1 MNRYTIIDFET
12 TGNSPKN
19 GDRIIQIGLAVVEGD
34 TIIDRYA
41 SFVNPEK
48 PLPLFI
54 QQLTGITDEDLK
66 DAPLFEEVAPE
77 LLKRLDGAY
86 FVAHNVR
93 FDLNFM
99 NAQLDS
105 SGYEAFTGPTLD
117 TVELAR
123 ILLPTAEAYKLSSL
137 AEFLEIQHDNPHQ
150 ADSDAEVTAELLL
163 YLFDKMDD
171 LPLVTLTQLEELSTR
186 LYSDIEVVLHELIQD
201 KQKRIEPEGNFEVF
215 RDIAIKLQDQVDEV
229 ESLQKRIAF
238 HDAQKEFE
246 EKMSKIIPGFE
257 VREGQSDMMKQV
269 SEAFETNQ
277 HILIEAGTGI
287 GKSLGYLLPGV
298 VHAKNIGKPVVVSTH
313 TIQLQEQLL
322 QRDLPFLRDILPFP
336 FRATIIKGRS
346 HYLDLTR
353 FEQQL
358 HHVEED
364 NYDTILTK
372 AQILVW
378 LLETDYGDVEELNLS
393 SGGKLFWQQVK
404 SDAAVS
410 ANHRSPWF
418 SRDFYHRRK
427 RFAMNADL
435 IITNHALL
443 FSDLINDHQLLPA
456 YQQAVIDE
464 AHHLEDI
471 ATEFFGIKTDYFS
484 ILQGF
489 VRMGLKD
496 GDGIYGKVISIL
508 KNLEIEIDETKREI
522 DAYVKTILGDVD
534 ELFRMLHRYV
544 QKNTHRSNEIGRLS
558 YRISDENGPTWEAIQ
573 EAAHRLVFY
582 LKDLDKG
589 LKKVEK
595 ELDLKEDELTRE
607 QLNTSADFKG
617 IHASVLEELSK
628 VDYLLLTESEN
639 DVKWVEIDP
648 KGSLNSAFLFSRP
661 VEVGSLLS
669 SDYFGKKKSILLTSA
684 TLTVRN
690 SFDFIINRLGLE
702 EFGPLI
708 HQYHSPFD
716 YSEQARLMIPTDL
729 PMIKDVSDNQFVD
742 HITEAILRIA
752 RVTRGRML
760 VLFTSYDMLK
770 KAHHRMKEL
779 IVHDELTLISQGVDS
794 GSRVRLTKNFKES
807 EEAILFGTSSFW
819 EGVDIPGEDLS
830 CLIIVRLPFSPPDN
844 PVFQARSEQLKQ
856 SGGNPFMELSLPEAI
871 IRFKQGFGRLVRSQ
885 RDRGAVFV
893 FDRRIISTR
902 YGRSFVKSL
911 PDVPLMKGT
920 TEELVNELDLWL

>member
-19 GDRIIQIGLAVVEGD
+19 GDRIIQIGMAIVEDG
-34 TIIDRYA
+34 TIVDRYS
-41 SFVNPEK
+41 SFVNPEQ
-48 PLPLFI
+48 PIPLFI
-54 QQLTGITDEDLK
+54 QQLTGITDDDLK

-77 LLKRLDGAY
+77 LLKRLNGAY

-99 NAQLDS
+99 NAQLDA
-105 SGYEAFTGPTLD
+105 SGYEPFSGPMID

-123 ILLPTAEAYKLSSL
+123 ILLPTAEAYKLSWL
-137 AEFLEIQHDNPHQ
+137 AEFLNFKHDNPHQ

-163 YLFDKMDD
+163 YLFDKLES
-171 LPLVTLTQLEELSTR
+171 LPIVTLQQLTELASR
-186 LYSDIEVVLHELIQD
+186 LYSDIEVVLNETITE
-201 KQKRIEPEGNFEVF
+201 KQRTIEPEGHYEVY
-215 RDIAIKLQDQVDEV
+215 REIAIKRQDEFCDSTPMKEAIPFQ
-229 ESLQKRIAF
+229 S
-238 HDAQKEFE
+238 AQAEFE
-246 EKMSKIIPGFE
+246 KKMADIIPGFE
-257 VREGQSDMMKQV
+257 VREGQTEMMKQV
-269 SEAFETNQ
+269 ALAFETNQ
-277 HILIEAGTGI
+277 HALIEAGTGI

-298 VHAKNIGKPVVVSTH
+298 VHAKNTGKPVVVSTH

-322 QRDLPFLRDILPFP
+322 QRDIPFLRDILPFS
-336 FRATIIKGRS
+336 FGATIIKGRS
-346 HYLDLTR
+346 NYLDLTR

-358 HHVEED
+358 FRVEED

-393 SGGKLFWQQVK
+393 SGGKIFWQQVK

-427 RFAMNADL
+427 RFALNADL

-443 FSDLINDHQLLPA
+443 FSDVINDHQLLPA

-464 AHHLEDI
+464 AHHIEDI
-471 ATEFFGIKTDYFS
+471 ATEFFGVKTDYFS

-496 GDGIYGKVISIL
+496 GDGIYGKVNSIL
-508 KNLEIEIDETKREI
+508 KDLEVEIDGHKEEI
-522 DAYVKTILGDVD
+522 DAYVKTILGDLD

-544 QKNTHRSNEIGRLS
+544 LKNMSRSNEIGRLS
-558 YRISDENGPTWEAIQ
+558 YRLSDESGAAWEAIQ

-582 LKDLDKG
+582 LKDVDKA
-589 LKKVEK
+589 LKKLEK
-595 ELDLKEDELTRE
+595 ELDLKEDVLTRE
-607 QLNTSADFKG
+607 QLNAVADFKG
-617 IHASVLEELSK
+617 IHSSVLEELAK
-628 VDYLLLTESEN
+628 VDYLLLNENEN

-648 KGSLNSAFLFSRP
+648 KGALNSAFLYSRP
-661 VEVGSLLS
+661 VEVGNVLS
-669 SDYFGKKKSILLTSA
+669 SEYFGKKKSVLLTSA

-690 SFDFIINRLGLE
+690 SFDYIINRLGLE
-702 EFGPLI
+702 EFGPLV
-708 HQYHSPFD
+708 HYYESPFD

-729 PMIKDVSDNQFVD
+729 PMIKDVSDSQFVE
-742 HITEAILRIA
+742 HITDAILQIA

-760 VLFTSYDMLK
+760 VLFTSYDMLR

-779 IVHDELTLISQGVDS
+779 IEHDELTLISQGVDS

-807 EEAILFGTSSFW
+807 EDAILFGTSSFW

-844 PVFQARSEQLKQ
+844 PVFQARSERLKE

-911 PDVPLMKGT
+911 PDVPLLKGSV
-920 TEELVNELDLWL
+920 EELVNELDLWL

>member
-1 MNRYTIIDFET
+1 
-12 TGNSPKN
+12 
-19 GDRIIQIGLAVVEGD
+19 
-34 TIIDRYA
+34 
-41 SFVNPEK
+41 
-48 PLPLFI
+48 
-54 QQLTGITDEDLK
+54 GITDDDLK
-66 DAPLFEEVAPE
+66 EAPLFEEVAPE

-99 NAQLDS
+99 NAQLDA
-105 SGYEAFTGPTLD
+105 SGYDPFSGPMID

-123 ILLPTAEAYKLSSL
+123 ILLPTAEAYKLSWL
-137 AEFLEIQHDNPHQ
+137 ADFLSIQHENPHQ

-163 YLFDKMDD
+163 YLFEKLES
-171 LPLVTLTQLEELSTR
+171 LPIVTLQQLSELATR
-186 LYSDIEVVLHELIQD
+186 LYSDIEIVLNETIVGK
-201 KQKRIEPEGNFEVF
+201 KQTIEAEGNFEVF
-215 RDIAIKLQDQVDEV
+215 REIAIKRQNDLNEI
-229 ESLQKRIAF
+229 EPLKKPIEFAT
-238 HDAQKEFE
+238 AQSEFE
-246 EKMSKIIPGFE
+246 MKMSQIIPGFE
-257 VREGQSDMMKQV
+257 VRTGQSDMMKEV
-269 SEAFETNQ
+269 AHAFHTN
-277 HILIEAGTGI
+277 HHALIEAGTGI

-298 VHAKNIGKPVVVSTH
+298 VHAKNTGKPVVVSTH

-322 QRDLPFLRDILPFP
+322 QRDIPFLRDILPFD
-336 FRATIIKGRS
+336 FGATIIKGRS
-346 HYLDLTR
+346 NYLDLTR

-358 HHVEED
+358 YRVEED
-364 NYDTILTK
+364 NYDTVLTK

-378 LLETDYGDVEELNLS
+378 LLETDYGDVEELNLA

-471 ATEFFGIKTDYFS
+471 ATEFFGVKTDYFS

-508 KNLEIEIDETKREI
+508 KDLETEVEEYKSEI
-522 DAYVKTILGDVD
+522 DAYVKTILGDLD

-544 QKNTHRSNEIGRLS
+544 QKNINRSNEIGRLS
-558 YRISDENGPTWEAIQ
+558 YRLSDESGTEWEAIQ

-589 LKKVEK
+589 LKKLEK

-607 QLNTSADFKG
+607 QLNTAADFKG
-617 IHASVLEELSK
+617 IHATVLEELAK
-628 VDYLLLTESEN
+628 VDYLLLTENEN

-648 KGSLNSAFLFSRP
+648 KGALNSAFIFSRP
-661 VEVGSLLS
+661 VEVGTVLS
-669 SDYFGKKKSILLTSA
+669 SEYFGKKKSILLTSA

-690 SFDFIINRLGLE
+690 SFDYMINRLGLE

-708 HQYHSPFD
+708 QQYESPFD
-716 YSEQARLMIPTDL
+716 YSEQARLMIPTDI

-742 HITEAILRIA
+742 HITDAILQIA

-760 VLFTSYDMLK
+760 VLFTSYDMLR

-779 IVHDELTLISQGVDS
+779 IEHDELTLISQGVDS

-807 EEAILFGTSSFW
+807 EDAILFGTSSFW

-844 PVFQARSEQLKQ
+844 PVFQARSEHLKET
-856 SGGNPFMELSLPEAI
+856 GGNPFMELSLPEAI

-911 PDVPLMKGT
+911 PDVPLIKGSI
-920 TEELVNELDLWL
+920 EELVNELDLWL

>member
-19 GDRIIQIGLAVVEGD
+19 GDRIIQIGMAIVEGG
-34 TIIDRYA
+34 TIVDRYS
-41 SFVNPEK
+41 SFVNPEQ
-48 PLPLFI
+48 PIPLFI
-54 QQLTGITDEDLK
+54 QQLTGITDDDLK

-99 NAQLDS
+99 NAQLDA
-105 SGYEAFTGPTLD
+105 SGYEPFSGPIID

-123 ILLPTAEAYKLSSL
+123 ILLPTAEAYKLSWL
-137 AEFLEIQHDNPHQ
+137 AEFLNFQHDNPHQ

-163 YLFDKMDD
+163 YLFDKLES
-171 LPLVTLTQLEELSTR
+171 LPIVTLQQLTELASR
-186 LYSDIEVVLHELIQD
+186 LYSDIEVVLNDTLTE
-201 KQKRIEPEGNFEVF
+201 KQRTIEPEGNHEVY
-215 RDIAIKLQDQVDEV
+215 REIAIKRQEELGDSTPMKEAIPFQ
-229 ESLQKRIAF
+229 S
-238 HDAQKEFE
+238 AQAEFE
-246 EKMSKIIPGFE
+246 KKMAEIIPGFE

-269 SEAFETNQ
+269 ALAFDTNQ
-277 HILIEAGTGI
+277 HALIEAGTGI

-298 VHAKNIGKPVVVSTH
+298 VHAKNKGKPVVVSTH

-322 QRDLPFLRDILPFP
+322 QRDIPFLRDILPFD
-336 FRATIIKGRS
+336 FGATIIKGRS
-346 HYLDLTR
+346 NYLDLTR

-358 HHVEED
+358 FRVEED

-393 SGGKLFWQQVK
+393 SGGKIFWQQVK

-427 RFAMNADL
+427 RFALNADL

-443 FSDLINDHQLLPA
+443 FSDVINEHQLLPA

-464 AHHLEDI
+464 AHHIEDI
-471 ATEFFGIKTDYFS
+471 ATEFFGVKTDYFS

-496 GDGIYGKVISIL
+496 GDGIYGKVNSIL
-508 KNLEIEIDETKREI
+508 KDLEVEIEEHKAEI
-522 DAYVKTILGDVD
+522 DAYVKTILGDLD

-544 QKNTHRSNEIGRLS
+544 LKNMNRSNEIGRLS
-558 YRISDENGPTWEAIQ
+558 YRLSDESGAAWEAIQ

-582 LKDLDKG
+582 LKDVDKA
-589 LKKVEK
+589 LKKLEK

-607 QLNTSADFKG
+607 QLNAVADFKG
-617 IHASVLEELSK
+617 IHSSVLEELAK
-628 VDYLLLTESEN
+628 VDYLLLNENEN

-648 KGSLNSAFLFSRP
+648 KGALNSAFLYSRP
-661 VEVGSLLS
+661 VEVGNVLS
-669 SDYFGKKKSILLTSA
+669 SEYFGKKKSVLLTSA

-690 SFDFIINRLGLE
+690 SFDYIINRLGLE
-702 EFGPLI
+702 EFGPLV
-708 HQYHSPFD
+708 HYYESPFD

-729 PMIKDVSDNQFVD
+729 PMIKDVSDSQFVD
-742 HITEAILRIA
+742 HITDAILQIA

-760 VLFTSYDMLK
+760 VLFTSYDMLR

-779 IVHDELTLISQGVDS
+779 IEHDELTLISQGVDS

-807 EEAILFGTSSFW
+807 EDAILFGTSSFW

-844 PVFQARSEQLKQ
+844 PVFQARSERLKE

-911 PDVPLMKGT
+911 PDVPLLKGSV
-920 TEELVNELDLWL
+920 EELVNELDLWL

>member
-19 GDRIIQIGLAVVEGD
+19 GDKIIQIGLAVVEDGS
-34 TIIDRYA
+34 IVERYA
-41 SFVNPEK
+41 SFVNPEQR
-48 PLPLFI
+48 LPPFI
-54 QQLTGITDEDLK
+54 QQLTGITDDDVK

-99 NAQLDS
+99 NAELDE
-105 SGYEAFTGPTLD
+105 SGYEPFSGPIID

-123 ILLPTAEAYKLSSL
+123 ILLPTAEAYKLSWL
-137 AEFLEIQHDNPHQ
+137 ADHLSITHENPHQ

-163 YLFDKMDD
+163 YLFDKLND
-171 LPLVTLTQLEELSTR
+171 LPIVTLHQLAELAAR
-186 LYSDIEVVLHELIQD
+186 LYSDIEVVLNEMIEQ
-201 KQKRIEPEGNFEVF
+201 KQLVIEPEGNFEVF
-215 RDIAIKLQDQVDEV
+215 RDIAM
-229 ESLQKRIAF
+229 KRQEELKEIEPMKEPILF
-238 HDAQKEFE
+238 EEAQKDLADR
-246 EKMSKIIPGFE
+246 MAQIIPGFE
-257 VREGQSDMMKQV
+257 VRKGQSDMMKQV
-269 SEAFETNQ
+269 ALAFEQNQ
-277 HILIEAGTGI
+277 HALIEAGTGI

-298 VHAKNIGKPVVVSTH
+298 VHAKNTGKPVVVSTH

-322 QRDLPFLRDILPFP
+322 QRDIPFLRDILPFE
-336 FRATIIKGRS
+336 FGATIIKGRS
-346 HYLDLTR
+346 NYLDLTR

-358 HHVEED
+358 YRVEDD

-372 AQILVW
+372 AQILIW

-427 RFAMNADL
+427 RFSMNADL
-435 IITNHALL
+435 IISNHALL
-443 FSDLINDHQLLPA
+443 FSDLINEHQLLPA

-471 ATEFFGIKTDYFS
+471 ATEFFGVKTDYFA
-484 ILQGF
+484 IIQGF

-496 GDGIYGKVISIL
+496 GDGLYGKIVSIL
-508 KNLEIEIDETKREI
+508 KDLESDVQEYKVEI
-522 DAYVKTILGDVD
+522 DAYVKTILGDLD

-544 QKNTHRSNEIGRLS
+544 QKNINRSNEIGRLS
-558 YRISDENGPTWEAIQ
+558 YRLTEESGPAWEAIQ

-582 LKDLDKG
+582 LKDLDKV
-589 LKKVEK
+589 LKKLEK
-595 ELDLKEDELTRE
+595 EFDLKEDELTRE
-607 QLNTSADFKG
+607 QLNAAADFKG
-617 IHASVLEELSK
+617 IHASVLEELAK
-628 VDYLLLTESEN
+628 VDYLLLQENNN

-648 KGSLNSAFLFSRP
+648 KGALNSAFLFSRP
-661 VEVGSLLS
+661 VEVGTVLS
-669 SDYFGKKKSILLTSA
+669 SEYFGKKKSILLTSA

-690 SFDFIINRLGLE
+690 SFDYMVKRLGLE
-702 EFGPLI
+702 EFGPI
-708 HQYHSPFD
+708 VERYESPFD

-729 PMIKDVSDNQFVD
+729 PMIKDVSDAQFVE
-742 HITEAILRIA
+742 HITDAILQIA

-760 VLFTSYDMLK
+760 VLFTSYDMLR

-779 IVHDELTLISQGVDS
+779 IEHDELTLISQGVDS

-807 EEAILFGTSSFW
+807 DEAILFGTSSFW

-844 PVFQARSEQLKQ
+844 PVFQARSEQLKE

-911 PDVPLMKGT
+911 PEVPLLKGSI
-920 TEELVNELDLWL
+920 EELVNELDLWL

>member
-19 GDRIIQIGLAVVEGD
+19 GDRIIQIGLAVIEDGV
-34 TIIDRYA
+34 IVDRYA

-48 PLPLFI
+48 SLPLFI

-99 NAQLDS
+99 NAQLDV
-105 SGYEAFTGPTLD
+105 SGYDPFTGPTID

-137 AEFLEIQHDNPHQ
+137 AEYLEIQHDNPHQ

-163 YLFDKMDD
+163 FLFEKLYG
-171 LPLVTLTQLEELSTR
+171 LPLVTLEQLEELSTR
-186 LYSDIEVVLHELIQD
+186 LYSDMEMVLHQIMQD
-201 KQKRIEPEGNFEVF
+201 KKNRIEPEGNFEIF
-215 RDIAIKLQDQVDEV
+215 RDIAIKLQEQISEVDSPH
-229 ESLQKRIAF
+229 ESIRF
-238 HDAQKEFE
+238 EHAQKEFE
-246 EKMSKIIPGFE
+246 QKMAETIPDFE
-257 VREGQSDMMKQV
+257 VRTGQSDMMKQV
-269 SEAFETNQ
+269 AHAFDTNQ

-298 VHAKNIGKPVVVSTH
+298 VHAKNSGKPVVVSTH

-322 QRDLPFLRDILPFP
+322 QRDLPFLRDILPFS
-336 FRATIIKGRS
+336 FKATIIKGRS

-393 SGGKLFWQQVK
+393 SGGKIFWHQVK

-443 FSDLINDHQLLPA
+443 FSDLINEHQLLPA

-496 GDGIYGKVISIL
+496 GDGIYGKVLSIL
-508 KNLEIEIDETKREI
+508 KNLEVEVEETKNEI

-544 QKNTHRSNEIGRLS
+544 QKNIHRSNEIGRLS
-558 YRISDENGPTWEAIQ
+558 YRITGENGSAWEAIQ

-582 LKDLDKG
+582 LKDLDKS
-589 LKKVEK
+589 LKKLEK

-628 VDYLLLTESEN
+628 VDYLLLNESEN

-684 TLTVRN
+684 TLTVKN
-690 SFDFIINRLGLE
+690 SFDYITKRLGLE

-729 PMIKDVSDNQFVD
+729 PMIKDVSDVQFVE
-742 HITEAILRIA
+742 HITDAILQIA

-779 IVHDELTLISQGVDS
+779 IAHDELTLISQGVDS

-807 EEAILFGTSSFW
+807 EDAILFGTSSFW

-844 PVFQARSEQLKQ
+844 PVFQARSEQLKS

-885 RDRGAVFV
+885 RDRGAVFI

-902 YGRSFVKSL
+902 YGRLFVKSL
-911 PDVPLMKGT
+911 PDVPLIKGT